1 MVAVLLTAAT
11 SCSPFRRSVPVNVME
26 LGPAGT
32 LRRASEAAGESLP
45 MRVTATLQ
53 LRFEGGSMTGQGAVL
68 YAEPDSVRL
77 DITAFLGSTV
87 LQALI
92 TNGNTRV
99 YAPSD
104 DVVLE
109 GELEPGMLVYV
120 AGYPFDLASVREW
133 ILGPAITID
142 WPPLLDGID
151 RFDVGVNDV
160 IISTVAPD
168 GRRIT
173 AKLDTELRFRSVIQ
187 MDARGRVLWE
197 TSYDNYDR
205 VRGNYYPDRI
215 TLRYPVSGMELSIN
229 VNRRTVNPRRE
240 AGDFLLPVPAGT
252 RRVQLRP
259 ITPPPEKP

>member
-1 MVAVLLTAAT
+1 
-11 SCSPFRRSVPVNVME
+11 
-26 LGPAGT
+26 
-32 LRRASEAAGESLP
+32 
-45 MRVTATLQ
+45 
-53 LRFEGGSMTGQGAVL
+53 MTGQGAVL
-68 YAEPDSVRL
+68 YAEPDSVRF

-92 TNGNTRV
+92 TNGHTRV

-104 DVVLE
+104 DIVLE
-109 GELEPGMLVYV
+109 GELEPGLLVYV

-133 ILGPAITID
+133 ILGPGITID
-142 WPPLLDGID
+142 WPSMLDGID
-151 RFDVGVNDV
+151 RFDVGLIDV
-160 IISTVAPD
+160 IIGTTAPD

-173 AKLDTELRFRSVIQ
+173 ARLDAELRFRSVIQ

-205 VRGNYYPDRI
+205 VRGNYYPGRI
-215 TLRYPVSGMELSIN
+215 TLRYPVAGMELSIN
-229 VNRRTVNPRRE
+229 VNRRTVNPRRRP
-240 AGDFLLPVPAGT
+240 GDFMLPVPPGT